1 MANAFSL
8 YTALPALQCHQRGNL
23 QHLHILV
30 STCCTCWIVVF
41 LLLIP
46 VPLSAVGLLVWL
58 HAVVSQNHSD
68 HYRESLRKD
77 DAILTSLSQAVLRL
91 GVHF

>member
-8 YTALPALQCHQRGNL
+8 YTALPALQCRQRGNL

-41 LLLIP
+41 LS

-77 DAILTSLSQAVLRL
+77 DVILTSLFQAVLRL